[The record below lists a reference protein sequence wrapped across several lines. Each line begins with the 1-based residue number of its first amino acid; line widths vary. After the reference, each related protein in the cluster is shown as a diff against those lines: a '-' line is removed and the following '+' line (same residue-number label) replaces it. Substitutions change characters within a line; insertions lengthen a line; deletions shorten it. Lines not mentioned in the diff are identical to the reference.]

1 MNYKPRNTLA
11 PENMVKILDFVH
23 KPCNSHKKA
32 LMQRRLNYTMC
43 LGQRTVSPVALK
55 VQNLSK
61 KVLKVMYRIKLKNC
75 ERVSNPLLYVLLM
88 FVGLCYCLK
97 CHSGAN

>member
-1 MNYKPRNTLA
+1 ML
-11 PENMVKILDFVH
+11 KIL
-23 KPCNSHKKA
+23 N
-32 LMQRRLNYTMC
+32 LRLNYTMR
-43 LGQRTVSPVALK
+43 LGQRTVSLIALK
-55 VQNLSK
+55 IRNLSK
-61 KVLKVMYRIKLKNC
+61 NVLKVIGHIKLKNC

>member
-1 MNYKPRNTLA
+1 
-11 PENMVKILDFVH
+11 MVKILNFIQ

-32 LMQRRLNYTMC
+32 LMQKRLNYTMC
-43 LGQRTVSPVALK
+43 LGQRTVSSVALK
-55 VQNLSK
+55 VRNLSK
-61 KVLKVMYRIKLKNC
+61 KVLKVMCHIKSKNC
-75 ERVSNPLLYVLLM
+75 ETVSNPLLYALLM